1 MFDKLIVSEPEGA
14 DFKNRRNY
22 FLVSSLVV
30 GALFLV
36 AVVFSIFAADY
47 NIGNDGFDMA
57 ELVAPIVQVSQTE
70 PEPPKMQAPAS
81 PNRSSSQV
89 PTRQANIQD
98 PNETP
103 VDIPQISTVA
113 NHQMSRPNYPFIS
126 GSPLD
131 SDPSPGTGT
140 GRETGPADGP
150 SGLSVN
156 PPVETERVPEPPK
169 VKPPEPA
176 APPVT
181 KSMGVVNGMA
191 QNLPKP
197 NYPAAAVLINLQ
209 GKVDVQVLIDE
220 SGHVIS
226 AKAVSGNVMFRA
238 AAEQAA
244 RNARFSPTLLSK
256 VPVKVTGVIVYNFTR
271 G

>member
-1 MFDKLIVSEPEGA
+1 MFDKLIVSQPEGA

-30 GALFLV
+30 GVLFLA

-47 NIGNDGFDMA
+47 NIGDSFDMA
-57 ELVAPIVQVSQTE
+57 ELLAPIVQVPQTE
-70 PEPPKMQAPAS
+70 PEPQKVQAPAS
-81 PNRSSSQV
+81 PNRSSSQI
-89 PTRQANIQD
+89 PTRQANIQNPD
-98 PNETP
+98 ESP
-103 VDIPQISTVA
+103 VDIPQVSTVA
-113 NHQMSRPNYPFIS
+113 NNQLSRPNSPFIAD
-126 GSPLD
+126 SPLD
-131 SDPSPGTGT
+131 SDPSPGTGS
-140 GRETGPADGP
+140 GRETGPASGP
-150 SGLSVN
+150 SGLAVN
-156 PPVETERVPEPPK
+156 PTVETERVPEPPT
-169 VKPPEPA
+169 VKPPTPA
-176 APPVT
+176 APTAP

-197 NYPAAAVLINLQ
+197 NYPAAAVAINLQ

-220 SGHVIS
+220 TGRVIS
-226 AKAVSGNVMFRA
+226 AKALSGNAIFRS

-256 VPVKVTGVIVYNFTR
+256 VPIKVTGIIVYNFTR